1 MTPSGAGEHPA
12 QQESPHAPQTP
23 DGPRKGP
30 LLRECALPYQRRS
43 GQVAAV
49 CLYSNGGHSVLWPS
63 RREDHDKPWFGQPFS
78 VFEVLL
84 GRHVTTF
91 ELALPAA
98 GDAQSFQATAEVQ
111 WEVDDPH
118 LIVEKAVWD
127 VREMLR
133 GDLLYG
139 LRQVS
144 RRFRLTEAQR
154 ADEAVQAELRAGR
167 MDLGRDLGLRTRV
180 HVFIDLSEQVRDR
193 VVEVENVTFEM
204 QKDRAQAEAERHRDR
219 YERERVA
226 GRAAELEQVL
236 RRGEEAEIIHLMAS
250 NPDKVW
256 EIRQAIRQEKREGQ
270 ADYLNLF
277 NRLLDAGMLE
287 RHDVGEQMY
296 EVLRYLRDNNSRVI
310 GGVTDRVLTSG
321 GDRPALS
328 AGSDETPEPRRPFWD
343 EEPEDAA
350 PAGPAGNP
358 EDDGHIYEPTR
369 VQSSAERD
377 RDGGRDRAR
386 DGDRDRDRDGLRTA
400 GPRDARP
407 SADFDD
413 WGDE

>member
-1 MTPSGAGEHPA
+1 MTPSGAGELPA
-12 QQESPHAPQTP
+12 RQQDRHRAPQGPGGQGLDGQNP

-30 LLRECALPYQRRS
+30 LLHECTLPYQRRS

-63 RREDHDKPWFGQPFS
+63 RREDVNKPWFGSPFS
-78 VFEVLL
+78 VFEVIL

-91 ELALPAA
+91 ELDLPTA
-98 GDAQSFQATAEVQ
+98 GDAQSFQARAEVT
-111 WEVDDPH
+111 WEVEDPH
-118 LIVEKAVWD
+118 LVVEKAVWD
-127 VREMLR
+127 VREMLH
-133 GDLLYG
+133 GDLLYA

-167 MDLGRDLGLRTRV
+167 LDLGRDLGLSTRV
-180 HVFIDLSEQVRDR
+180 HVFIDLSEQVRDQ
-193 VVEVENVTFEM
+193 VVEVENVTFAM
-204 QKDRAQAEAERHRDR
+204 RKDAAEAEAERRRDR

-226 GRAAELEQVL
+226 SRAAELEQVL
-236 RRGEEAEIIHLMAS
+236 RRGEEAEIIHMMAS

-256 EIRQAIRQEKREGQ
+256 EIRQAIRQERREGQ
-270 ADYLNLF
+270 ADYLNMF

-296 EVLRYLRDNNSRVI
+296 EVLQYLRDSNSQVI
-310 GGVTDRVLTSG
+310 GGVTERVLAPG
-321 GDRPALS
+321 EGRRRPALS
-328 AGSDETPEPRRPFWD
+328 ARSDDTPEPRRPFWD

-350 PAGPAGNP
+350 PASPADP
-358 EDDGHIYEPTR
+358 DDEGHVYEPTR

-377 RDGGRDRAR
+377 SDGRRPA
-386 DGDRDRDRDGLRTA
+386 A
-400 GPRDARP
+400 GQGSRP

>member
-1 MTPSGAGEHPA
+1 MTPSGAGEPPA
-12 QQESPHAPQTP
+12 QQPFRP
-23 DGPRKGP
+23 DEQAGADERAGAAEPRKGP
-30 LLRECALPYQRRS
+30 LLRECVLPYTPRS

-49 CLYSNGGHSVLWPS
+49 YLYPNGGHSVLWPS
-63 RREDHDKPWFGQPFS
+63 RREDHDKPWFGGPRA
-78 VFEVLL
+78 VFEVIL
-84 GRHVTTF
+84 GRHVTAF
-91 ELALPAA
+91 DLALPAA
-98 GDAQSFQATAEVQ
+98 GDAQSFKTRAEVQ
-111 WEVDDPH
+111 WEVDDPR
-118 LIVEKAVWD
+118 LVVEKAVWD
-127 VREMLR
+127 VREMLH

-154 ADEAVQAELRAGR
+154 AEEAVQAELRAGR
-167 MDLGRDLGLRTRV
+167 MDLGADLGLRTRV
-180 HVFIDLSEQVRDR
+180 HVFIDLSDQVRDR
-193 VVEVENVTFEM
+193 VAERDDVAFAME
-204 QKDRAQAEAERHRDR
+204 KDRAQAEADRRKDR

-226 GRAAELEQVL
+226 ERAAQLEEVL
-236 RRGEEAEIIHLMAS
+236 RRGEEAEITHLMAS

-270 ADYLNLF
+270 ADYLHLF

-296 EVLRYLRDNNSRVI
+296 EVLRYLRDNSGRVT
-310 GGVTDRVLTSG
+310 GRVTDRVLTSPDG
-321 GDRPALS
+321 GRPALS
-328 AGSDETPEPRRPFWD
+328 SRREETPEPRRPFWD

-350 PAGPAGNP
+350 GPAP
-358 EDDGHIYEPTR
+358 DDGHVYEPTR

-377 RDGGRDRAR
+377 RDGRPA
-386 DGDRDRDRDGLRTA
+386 A
-400 GPRDARP
+400 GSGGSRP

>member
-1 MTPSGAGEHPA
+1 MTSSGAGDLPGR
-12 QQESPHAPQTP
+12 QQDRPRVPQSPDGQSP

-30 LLRECALPYQRRS
+30 LLHECTLPYQRRS

-63 RREDHDKPWFGQPFS
+63 RREDCNKPWFGQPFS
-78 VFEVLL
+78 VFEVIL

-98 GDAQSFQATAEVQ
+98 GDAQSFQARAEVT
-111 WEVDDPH
+111 WEVEDPH
-118 LIVEKAVWD
+118 LVVEKAVWD
-127 VREMLR
+127 VREMLH
-133 GDLLYG
+133 GDLLYA

-167 MDLGRDLGLRTRV
+167 MDLGRDLGLSTRV

-193 VVEVENVTFEM
+193 VVEVENVTFAM
-204 QKDRAQAEAERHRDR
+204 RKDAAEAEAERRRDR

-226 GRAAELEQVL
+226 ARAAELEQVL
-236 RRGEEAEIIHLMAS
+236 RRGEEAEIIHMMAS

-270 ADYLNLF
+270 ADYLNMF

-296 EVLRYLRDNNSRVI
+296 EVLRYLRESNSRVI

-321 GDRPALS
+321 ERSRPALS
-328 AGSDETPEPRRPFWD
+328 SRAADTPEPRRPFWD
-343 EEPEDAA
+343 EEPEDTGAAA
-350 PAGPAGNP
+350 PAGPD
-358 EDDGHIYEPTR
+358 DDGHVYEPTR

-377 RDGGRDRAR
+377 RDGQ
-386 DGDRDRDRDGLRTA
+386 RTA
-400 GPRDARP
+400 GAQGARP